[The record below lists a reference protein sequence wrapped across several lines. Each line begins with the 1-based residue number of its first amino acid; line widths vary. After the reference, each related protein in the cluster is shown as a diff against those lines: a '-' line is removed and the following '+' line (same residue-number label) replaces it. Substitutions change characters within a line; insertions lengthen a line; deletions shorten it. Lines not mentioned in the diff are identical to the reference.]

1 MSDFFEVPS
10 VADEAFEEVLQEA
23 VEEVKEEEAPKA
35 EKKKAAKKEVKVEE
49 AVAPSADVYTGN
61 RFKNKRREQGRH
73 S

>member
-23 VEEVKEEEAPKA
+23 VEEVKEEAPKA

-49 AVAPSADVYTGN
+49 VAAPSAEVYTGN